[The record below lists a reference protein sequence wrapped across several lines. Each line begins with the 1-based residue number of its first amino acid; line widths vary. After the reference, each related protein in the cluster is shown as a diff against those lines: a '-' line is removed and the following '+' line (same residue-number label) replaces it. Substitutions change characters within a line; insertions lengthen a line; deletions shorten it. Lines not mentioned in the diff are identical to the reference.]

1 MRNDLAKD
9 SDIKLVRSDLQ
20 FIKEELIR
28 QKKDIDAEQSNIQL
42 RAEIEQQKKY
52 ILDRDADF
60 QLFKAD
66 FLTLK
71 AELEKLKQSVLDKE
85 SENQLLKTEQERQ
98 EKLIDGLHKELDKH
112 NSLYIQHSCV
122 EAKSSGTYDIILP
135 NFSCQPFKVACDA
148 ETRGGRWT
156 IILRRIDGSVNFY
169 RNWTEYKNGFGDL
182 DGEFFMG
189 LDKIHAMTANSRQEL
204 LVLLEDFEGDKQF
217 EKYEEFAIGDED
229 QEYVLHT
236 LSNATGTAG
245 DSLSRHRGMKFTTF
259 DRDNDLWS
267 DGNCAKGGS
276 GAWWYNHCQ
285 TSQLTGKYKDTGV
298 DKGITWDDFR
308 GYEYSLKTAVMMI
321 RPKK

>member
-42 RAEIEQQKKY
+42 RAEIEQQKQN
-52 ILDRDADF
+52 ILDREANI
-60 QLFKAD
+60 LI
-66 FLTLK
+66 LK

-85 SENQLLKTEQERQ
+85 SENQLLKMEQENQKR
-98 EKLIDGLHKELDKH
+98 LIDGLHKELDKH
-112 NSLYIQHSCV
+112 DSLYFLYNCF

-135 NFSCQPFKVACDA
+135 NFRQPFKVACDA
-148 ETRGGRWT
+148 ETQEGGWT
-156 IILRRIDGSVNFY
+156 VIMRRIDGSVNFY
-169 RNWTEYKNGFGDL
+169 RNWTEYKTGFGDL

-189 LDKIHAMTANSRQEL
+189 LDKIHAMTAHRKQEL
-204 LVLLEDFEGDKQF
+204 LVLLEDFEGDKRF

-236 LSNATGTAG
+236 LGNATGTAG
-245 DSLSRHRGMKFTTF
+245 DSLSYHRGMKFTTF
-259 DRDNDLWS
+259 DRDNDLWL
-267 DGNCAKGGS
+267 DGNCAERGT
-276 GAWWYNHCQ
+276 GAWWYNYCQ
-285 TSQLTGKYKDTGV
+285 RSQLTGKYKDTGK
-298 DKGITWDDFR
+298 DKGITWDSFR
-308 GYEYSLKTAVMMI
+308 GFKYSLKTAVMMI